1 MAKRLFLLLFS
12 ACIGI
17 IGFPET
23 LMASDGFDLVRV
35 NDSRVSE
42 TVVAQKEAEETIVEE
57 DNVRQAEQY
66 KIAIKD
72 WQIQE
77 SPAYVEEPNT
87 IVIAGR
93 KLDIVDVASTAVD
106 SGSHVNKYG
115 DKFLYGHNTAGVF
128 GGIVSLGAG
137 SMFSVTYDGVSR
149 NYVVAKTVIYEK
161 NIETGKLQLNGA
173 GSYMGA
179 VADARNEGVKYDLS
193 LMTCYGVSYGN
204 GDASHRFVI
213 FANEI

>member
-17 IGFPET
+17 IGFPEI
-23 LMASDGFDLVRV
+23 LMASDGFDLVRI
-35 NDSRVSE
+35 NDSRASE
-42 TVVAQKEAEETIVEE
+42 TVVTQKEAEETIVEE
-57 DNVRQAEQY
+57 DNVGQAEQY

-106 SGSHVNKYG
+106 SGSHVNKYR

-179 VADARNEGVKYDLS
+179 VADARSEGVKYDLS

>member
-1 MAKRLFLLLFS
+1 M
-12 ACIGI
+12 
-17 IGFPET
+17 
-23 LMASDGFDLVRV
+23 
-35 NDSRVSE
+35 
-42 TVVAQKEAEETIVEE
+42 
-57 DNVRQAEQY
+57 
-66 KIAIKD
+66 
-72 WQIQE
+72 
-77 SPAYVEEPNT
+77 
-87 IVIAGR
+87 
-93 KLDIVDVASTAVD
+93 
-106 SGSHVNKYG
+106 
-115 DKFLYGHNTAGVF
+115 
-128 GGIVSLGAG
+128 SLGAG